1 MAPKQLVRGDGR
13 PLWHQLLSDLRQRL
27 ESGEFDDGLPGEFA
41 IAGEYAV
48 SRHTVREAL
57 RRLRDDGAVVSARG
71 RVARRVTPEPIEQ
84 PLSEP
89 YSLYVA
95 VEATGRTQRS
105 VVHVL
110 DTRADGVVASRMGLE
125 ESTPLV
131 YLERL
136 RFADADP
143 LAVDRI
149 WLPLELAE
157 PLLEVDFSHTGLY
170 PEYRRRCGIRVTGGR
185 ENIRAVVPTEAEQH
199 LLGIDGSV
207 AALTIERCGLAEGRA
222 VEWRHTLVRGDRF
235 SVTAQFSDRA
245 GYRVDL
251 VDPSRG

>member
-1 MAPKQLVRGDGR
+1 MTASSLDRLAGE
-13 PLWHQLLSDLRQRL
+13 PLWAQLLADLRRRL
-27 ESGEFDDGLPGEFA
+27 DQDEFAASFPGELA
-41 IAGEYAV
+41 LVAEYRV

-57 RRLRDDGAVVSARG
+57 RRLRDDGAVVSARW

-136 RFADADP
+136 RLADADP

-251 VDPSRG
+251 VDPSEG